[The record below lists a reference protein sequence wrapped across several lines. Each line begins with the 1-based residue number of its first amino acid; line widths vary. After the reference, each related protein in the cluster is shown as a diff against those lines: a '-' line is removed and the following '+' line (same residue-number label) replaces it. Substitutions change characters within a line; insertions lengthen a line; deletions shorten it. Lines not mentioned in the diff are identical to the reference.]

1 MKTCTP
7 RPILGPPRPGLPS
20 PPLLRRG
27 GGRLDVRAGGGHV
40 AALVDVLVLVAAL
53 VAALVDVVL
62 AAVVLVVVLV
72 VGDRGLLAAGLA
84 IILADLVE
92 LLLCHLGVVVQ
103 RLGVI
108 EGGAVLVHQSE
119 LLALEAVWVGQRDE
133 ALVRRAVGAGR
144 RGELVVLAD
153 GDGGLGLSA
162 GLGVAAAGLGGA
174 ELGRGGG
181 VRGQEE
187 GKGDGV
193 LHGDSVRD
201 VRGVAFLGGRGV
213 GGGDVS
219 RIVSG

>member
-53 VAALVDVVL
+53 VAALADVVL
-62 AAVVLVVVLV
+62 ADVLVLGLLV
-72 VGDRGLLAAGLA
+72 HVALALAAGLA

-144 RGELVVLAD
+144 RGELVVLA
-153 GDGGLGLSA
+153 
-162 GLGVAAAGLGGA
+162 
-174 ELGRGGG
+174 E
-181 VRGQEE
+181 
-187 GKGDGV
+187 GDGV

-201 VRGVAFLGGRGV
+201 VRGVASLELRVAMFLGL
-213 GGGDVS
+213 
-219 RIVSG
+219 